1 MANDGNDQILIK
13 IAVFGITFSM
23 LATMGIAV
31 LWNGGGDYNYDE
43 IQGYR
48 DDLISFSG
56 ESMINQSPWVLTH
69 VYTPWEQGMP
79 VEGHMDSNGWLYGKE
94 ILRDDPSTEDDD
106 DEPHFPDIGKSAN
119 IRLDPNQKSTVPIT
133 VNTELKPEYEYEDGY
148 RWWADGWWSFYTR
161 PIGEYILGY
170 DPHLYSTGYASV
182 WNFTGY
188 RYVFDPTLPFKQEQ
202 TVSHVDDA
210 LSVVWYNYGGQEGL
224 AGGLQIYDGRVLLA
238 SYSAS
243 DIIADYQSTS
253 GYATTYDFVF
263 DNTHLTLSI
272 LFDQDVIDNGT
283 PLMEAFTTGKWT
295 MAISSLS
302 AGNFFDIENS
312 ISFTSTAGS
321 MIDTFVRIFT
331 FDMPNVTNPW
341 AEAIMWLMVGLPMT
355 LAMLCITLRLVSGF
369 KVI

>member
-13 IAVFGITFSM
+13 IAVFGLTFSM
-23 LATMGIAV
+23 LATMGIAI

-43 IQGYR
+43 IASYR
-48 DDLISFSG
+48 NELIEFSG
-56 ESMINQSPWVLTH
+56 QSMINQSPWVLTH
-69 VYTPWEQGMP
+69 VYTPWEQGTEI
-79 VEGHMDSNGWLYGKE
+79 EGHITDDGWLYGDE
-94 ILRDDPSTEDDD
+94 IVDYPYLNRP
-106 DEPHFPDIGKSAN
+106 AN
-119 IRLDPNQKSTVPIT
+119 IRLDADQKSSVPIS
-133 VNTELKPEYEYEDGY
+133 VNDYQPSYEYEDGY
-148 RWWADGWWSFYTR
+148 KWWARGPIALITR
-161 PIGEYILGY
+161 PIADVVGVDYHKYATGE
-170 DPHLYSTGYASV
+170 ASI
-182 WNFTGY
+182 WNYTGY
-188 RYVFDPTLPFKQEQ
+188 RYVFDPTLPFEQEQ

-210 LSVVWYNYGGQEGL
+210 LSVVWYNYAGQEGL

-243 DIIADYQSTS
+243 DIVADYQSSS

-283 PLMEAFTTGKWT
+283 PLMQAFSAGNWS

-302 AGNFFDIENS
+302 AGNFFDVKDS
-312 ISFTSTAGS
+312 IAFTATAGS
-321 MIDTFVRIFT
+321 MINTFIQIFT
-331 FDMPNVTNPW
+331 FDMPNVQNPW
-341 AEAIMWLMVGLPMT
+341 MQAVMWLMVGLPMT

>member
-13 IAVFGITFSM
+13 IAVFGLTFSI

-31 LWNGGGDYNYDE
+31 LWAGGGDYSYDE

-69 VYTPWEQGMP
+69 VYTPWQQGMEI
-79 VEGHMDSNGWLYGKE
+79 EGHLDTNNWLYGEE
-94 ILRDDPSTEDDD
+94 IEDYPYLN
-106 DEPHFPDIGKSAN
+106 ETAR
-119 IRLDPNQKSTVPIT
+119 IRLDANQKSTVPIT
-133 VNTELKPEYEYEDGY
+133 VNDYKPEYEYEDGY
-148 RWWADGWWSFYTR
+148 KWWADGWWSVITR
-161 PIGEYILGY
+161 PIGEDLLGQ
-170 DPHLYSTGYASV
+170 DPYEYSTGQASI

-188 RYVFDPTLPFKQEQ
+188 RYQFDATLPFRQEN

-210 LSVVWYNYGGQEGL
+210 LSVVWYNYGGQEGI

-283 PLMEAFTTGKWT
+283 PLMEAFTSGNWS

-331 FDMPNVTNPW
+331 FDMPNVSNPW
-341 AEAIMWLMVGLPMT
+341 AQAIMWLMVGLPMT
-355 LAMLCITLRLVSGF
+355 MAMLCITLRLVSGF